1 MTMKKSG
8 PYEEAAVCF
17 SALVTP
23 IGRLF
28 VGMTKVGVSDVSIGE
43 VSESHYR
50 RKLLARVGSVRKDHA
65 ALREVI
71 RQLRAYFDGALAEF
85 ALPIDLGTV
94 TPFTSDV
101 LHEARKVDHGQLTT
115 CGEIARRLG
124 RPQAFRAVGGAL
136 GRNPIPIIVPCHRVI
151 ARGGGLGGFTGGLAI
166 KRALLRLEG
175 HAIPE
180 SGGSLFEG
188 RAGGP

>member
-115 CGEIARRLG
+115 
-124 RPQAFRAVGGAL
+124 
-136 GRNPIPIIVPCHRVI
+136 
-151 ARGGGLGGFTGGLAI
+151 
-166 KRALLRLEG
+166 
-175 HAIPE
+175 
-180 SGGSLFEG
+180 
-188 RAGGP
+188 